1 MLGRTQN
8 PKPLRK
14 SIEWSF
20 SGTTLW
26 SDKVQSSGR
35 LGALATL
42 DWTRTYHLV
51 VWAHLVH

>member
-1 MLGRTQN
+1 MLGRTHN

-26 SDKVQSSGR
+26 SDKVQSSSR
-35 LGALATL
+35 LGELGML
-42 DWTRTYHLV
+42 DWTQTYHLV